1 MKPHWLVGLALLPVG
16 YVARKLR
23 NDPQFGAGLAEMG
36 ESDYRG
42 TQAWKMGR
50 FRNLDK
56 TRLQEDL
63 RSLLGDLYGYL
74 KAKNTQPSL
83 PLPVAP
89 DERTAVADPSLDY
102 LTWYGHSAVRLESG
116 GKTIL
121 IDPMLGEWV
130 APVPFLG
137 HRFPYKDYRPL
148 QGIQDIDLVVY
159 SHDHYDHLDF
169 DTLMA
174 IKDRTKAYLVPLGI
188 GAHLRAWGIPA
199 ERITEVDWWQTVQQA
214 GLNFTATPARHFSGR
229 SPSTRN
235 KTLWCGFVIETASNR
250 IFFGGDSGYGRHFA
264 EIGKRFGPFDLTM
277 LDSGQYHARW
287 KNVHMQP
294 EEALV
299 ANRELGGK
307 QLLPI
312 HWGGFSLSDHPWY
325 DPIERIVSADANHC
339 VLTPL
344 IGQRFVV
351 GEDSDCRDRW
361 WEREGLVRPV

>member
-23 NDPQFGAGLAEMG
+23 DDPQFGAGLAEIA
-36 ESDYRG
+36 ESDYEG
-42 TQAWKMGR
+42 SAAWKMGR

-56 TRLQEDL
+56 TRIQEDL
-63 RSLLGDLYGYL
+63 RSLLGDLFGYL
-74 KAKNTQPSL
+74 KAKNTQPTA
-83 PLPVAP
+83 PLPVAEAEVAAPP
-89 DERTAVADPSLDY
+89 DPELDY
-102 LTWYGHSAVRLESG
+102 LTWYGHSAVRLETG
-116 GKTIL
+116 GKTVL

-137 HRFPYKDYRPL
+137 HRFPYKDYHPL
-148 QGIQDIDLVVY
+148 QGIPEVDLILY
-159 SHDHYDHLDF
+159 SHDHYDHLDY
-169 DTLMA
+169 DTLVA
-174 IKDRTKAYLVPLGI
+174 LRDRTKAFVVPLGL
-188 GAHLRAWGIPA
+188 GAHLRRWGIPDDK
-199 ERITEVDWWQTVQQA
+199 ITEIDWWETTSAA
-214 GLNFTATPARHFSGR
+214 GIEITATPARHFSGR
-229 SPSTRN
+229 SPATRN
-235 KTLWCGFVIETASNR
+235 KTLWCGFALRTREHH

-264 EIGKRFGPFDLTM
+264 DIGRRLGPFDLTM
-277 LDSGQYHARW
+277 LDSGQYHDRW

-325 DPIERIVSADANHC
+325 DPVERIVAADANGC

-351 GEDSDCRDRW
+351 GDATECNNRW
-361 WEREGLVRPV
+361 WSTEGLLPPA